1 MIIQH
6 QRWLGERRIL
16 IVDEINH
23 GSVQVSIPDDIYFDT
38 KISNRADALIY
49 ALCVDANYRRQG
61 AARILLKKAESEAKR
76 LGCKKVALEWD
87 RRESEEWTL
96 RWYER
101 LGYVEQEFGRYSSL
115 LVKNL

>member
-6 QRWLGERRIL
+6 QQWLGGRRIL
-16 IVDEINH
+16 IADEINH
-23 GSVQVSIPDDIYFDT
+23 GSVQVSIPDDTFLDS
-38 KISNRADALIY
+38 KIENKADALIY
-49 ALCVDANYRRQG
+49 ALWVDVHYRRHG